1 MGSVKQTRRILKWVG
16 NALLAVMLVWTLTP
30 FYWMV
35 ATSLKKDKEIY
46 GFEATLI
53 PRQPNLDAYRR
64 LLAQTPFVLYLRNG
78 TVVAVSTT
86 VASLVFG
93 CLGAYALARLRF
105 RGRALIA
112 RGLIFTYLVPQSL
125 LFIPLFA
132 VMSTLALTDT
142 LKGLTLAYL
151 GFTLPFCTWL
161 LLGYFRSV
169 PLELEEAALVDGC
182 SRLGA
187 LVRVILPM
195 SLPALAVVAFF
206 SFTQAWNE
214 FLYANVFVNSVEAR
228 TITTGLTLF
237 VVEDVFFW
245 GTDDGGG
252 MPGHRA
258 ARRGVP
264 GLPAVGRQGADA
276 RRGEGLTQRR
286 ERWQSRRRPGG
297 KCSRRRAWRR
307 ASRRRRG
314 GSSSRATRSGRRRS
328 SSGTC
333 RTSPL
338 ADELQK
344 QQVYEFAKQ
353 AGVKESEVEYATVAN
368 EQFDAK
374 LAAAL
379 EAGNP
384 PDVTRLY
391 ESNVQYYAAGNHLL
405 DVNDVVEKMRREPQ
419 GIFESSMAA
428 VLYKGRAMGVPLA
441 VNPWPVHARL
451 DLLEQAKVE
460 YPKTWDEFIETSKK
474 IQSPPRLFAFGMCL
488 GLVADTTD
496 NVMEP
501 PVVLRR
507 QDGARRQQDGRDELG
522 PRTWPA

>member
-1 MGSVKQTRRILKWVG
+1 MGSVARTRRLLKWVG
-16 NALLAVMLVWTLTP
+16 NTLLVVMLAWTLMP

-64 LLAQTPFVLYLRNG
+64 LFAQTPFVLYLRNS
-78 TVVAVSTT
+78 TVIAVSTT

-105 RGRALIA
+105 RGRAVIA

-228 TITTGLTLF
+228 TITMGLTLF

-245 GTDDGGG
+245 GP
-252 MPGHRA
+252 MMA
-258 ARRGVP
+258 AAC
-264 GLPAVGRQGADA
+264 L
-276 RRGEGLTQRR
+276 
-286 ERWQSRRRPGG
+286 
-297 KCSRRRAWRR
+297 
-307 ASRRRRG
+307 
-314 GSSSRATRSGRRRS
+314 
-328 SSGTC
+328 
-333 RTSPL
+333 
-338 ADELQK
+338 
-344 QQVYEFAKQ
+344 
-353 AGVKESEVEYATVAN
+353 ATV
-368 EQFDAK
+368 
-374 LAAAL
+374 
-379 EAGNP
+379 
-384 PDVTRLY
+384 
-391 ESNVQYYAAGNHLL
+391 
-405 DVNDVVEKMRREPQ
+405 
-419 GIFESSMAA
+419 
-428 VLYKGRAMGVPLA
+428 
-441 VNPWPVHARL
+441 
-451 DLLEQAKVE
+451 
-460 YPKTWDEFIETSKK
+460 
-474 IQSPPRLFAFGMCL
+474 
-488 GLVADTTD
+488 
-496 NVMEP
+496 P
-501 PVVLRR
+501 PVVVYLVFQRWVVKGLTL
-507 QDGARRQQDGRDELG
+507 GAVKG
-522 PRTWPA
+522 